1 MKALAAAALGLH
13 WSDFMIMLY
22 EVMLWLCYG
31 YVLVMLWLLLWL
43 LSQLGERLC
52 YSCSASKKRI
62 NISTFPMVPQV
73 SFQPLS
79 WHLAYPEFSE
89 QCGQR
94 KQRDSWPYEQDQ
106 QDSPLCSLMS
116 M

>member
-1 MKALAAAALGLH
+1 MSLTMKVLAATVLGLH
-13 WSDFMIMLY
+13 CSDIVTMLY

-52 YSCSASKKRI
+52 YGCSASKKRI

-79 WHLAYPEFSE
+79 WHLAVPWV
-89 QCGQR
+89 Q
-94 KQRDSWPYEQDQ
+94 
-106 QDSPLCSLMS
+106 
-116 M
+116 